1 MAGRVISLSNR
12 EQDKRDT
19 HVSSMPF
26 LDSAQ
31 VKSDLLEID
40 SLLEDDDV
48 RVLDVLAGGGQR
60 REGRPCIL
68 SANGGSR
75 ERGS

>member
-1 MAGRVISLSNR
+1 
-12 EQDKRDT
+12 
-19 HVSSMPF
+19 MPF